1 MNATYTVVVKV
12 DIQIFQEAST
22 DTFGILTK
30 VITNKNLSIILENE
44 DENDT

>member
-12 DIQIFQEAST
+12 DTQIFQEAST
-22 DTFGILTK
+22 GTFGILTK